1 VITQIELPPYRGPH
15 SPLDLVPSKIVLG
28 RIFEVFLWMSQA
40 STDAAATLAGGDNP
54 PLKRTH
60 VVTHEED
67 PNDQVHLLLF

>member
-1 VITQIELPPYRGPH
+1 
-15 SPLDLVPSKIVLG
+15 
-28 RIFEVFLWMSQA
+28 MSQA